1 MLDRTRRIWKLSLGY
16 GLAAAT
22 IFFAARHLGLNAEN
36 VLDAFARLSPISL
49 LLSMLAFTSQIIINS
64 LAFAQLNQAFGVSID
79 TSILARTWAAT
90 LLAKY
95 VPGGVW
101 HVVGRGLLLARSGV
115 SARITASV
123 GITEQCLSLGLCGLI
138 SVAFLCFALDL
149 PWWAFALVVLGAIAM
164 VVLPAP
170 LLRWMHQSV
179 RADLY
184 RRALLGYFVGM
195 IPYTLGY
202 FVIVAPDLPVRFV
215 GALFAGTV
223 AGVLAILAPGG
234 LGIRESAT
242 SLIAP
247 SAQPAQ
253 LLAGLLAAR
262 ALIIVVEILVSV
274 VCMRL
279 LRARTTR

>member
-1 MLDRTRRIWKLSLGY
+1 MDSPRRPIFRGPTSWSERRKRSGCIRAPVADFAIAVHAGLHVADHHQFPRLRAAQSGVRRVDRYVHTG
-16 GLAAAT
+16 
-22 IFFAARHLGLNAEN
+22 
-36 VLDAFARLSPISL
+36 
-49 LLSMLAFTSQIIINS
+49 
-64 LAFAQLNQAFGVSID
+64 
-79 TSILARTWAAT
+79 RTWAAT